1 MYLTFDVGT
10 TSVKTAL
17 FDRQGRLL
25 AKAIKNYSLATP
37 RVDWYEVDPEVYWR
51 AVLEGFGETLRTA
64 GVEPKGI
71 RAVCG
76 CSQGET
82 VIFLDARD
90 RPVRPAIV
98 WLDNRPRQEVEELK
112 RSISAEEFYRTT
124 GCLDI
129 EPTWSVLK
137 TLWLRSNEPE
147 NFKRIARIFLV
158 EDYIVYLLTGRF
170 CSTPTLLH
178 SSGFLDIHR
187 RRYWEKTA
195 GYVGVEKL
203 LPEIVEVG
211 SVVGRL
217 KSGLADRLG
226 LSREVVVVK
235 GAMDQSLSNIGAG
248 NLQAGI
254 VTETTGTALA
264 IGVTADSVEAVH
276 ANHLPYQPH
285 ALPGKFLILPYAQ
298 TSGIIYKWFR
308 DTFGQEEVRKSGDP
322 EKAYEELNVLSAS
335 VPAGSDG
342 LVLLPFFAGASAPEN
357 DLFAKGVCYG
367 ISLKHGK
374 AHFARAIQ
382 EAVGYMLRKILTLI
396 QRAGIPTEEVRCMG
410 GAARSDLWLQIKADI
425 CNLPMVRMREEET
438 STLGCA
444 LMASVAVGEHRSVGE
459 AARVMVRLGGRF
471 DPQAGNIGI
480 YDRQYALYNELYDAL
495 KPVFRKYAGG

>member
-1 MYLTFDVGT
+1 MYLAFDVGT

-17 FDRQGRLL
+17 FDGRGRLL
-25 AKAIKNYSLATP
+25 GKTIRNYALETP
-37 RVDWYEVDPEVYWR
+37 HVDWYEVDPSVYWK
-51 AVLEGFGETLRTA
+51 AVTEGFAETLRVSGA
-64 GVEPKGI
+64 DPKGV
-71 RAVCG
+71 RAVSG

-82 VIFLDARD
+82 VIFLDAKD

-98 WLDNRPRQEVEELK
+98 WLDNRPREEVEELK
-112 RSISAEEFYRTT
+112 ASIDTEEFYHTT

-137 TLWLRSNEPE
+137 ALWLRKNEPE
-147 NFKRIARIFLV
+147 AFARTAKILLV

-178 SSGFLDIHR
+178 STGFLDIHR
-187 RRYWEKTA
+187 RRYWDKTA
-195 GYVGVEKL
+195 GRAGVEKM

-211 SVVGRL
+211 SVVGKL
-217 KSGLADRLG
+217 KGPLADQLG

-235 GAMDQSLSNIGAG
+235 GAMDQTLSNIGSG
-248 NLQAGI
+248 NIHTGI

-264 IGVTADSVEAVH
+264 IGVTADSVEGIH

-308 DTFGQEEVRKSGDP
+308 DTFCREEVLASGDP
-322 EKAYEELNVLSAS
+322 EKAYEAMNALSAG

-357 DLFAKGVCYG
+357 DSFARGVWYG
-367 ISLKHGK
+367 ITLKHGK

-382 EAVGYMLRKILTLI
+382 ESVGLMLRKILALI
-396 QRAGIPTEEVRCMG
+396 QDAGIPIEEVRSMG
-410 GAARSDLWLQIKADI
+410 GAARSDLWLGMKADI
-425 CNLPMVRMREEET
+425 CKLPMVRMEEEET

-444 LMASVAVGEHRSVGE
+444 LLAAVAVGEYADVEE
-459 AARVMVRLGGRF
+459 AARAMVRLGGRF
-471 DPQAGNIGI
+471 EPRPQNVAV
-480 YDRQYALYNELYDAL
+480 YDQQYALYKELYDTL
-495 KPVFRKYAGG
+495 KPVFRAYTK